1 MNKETL
7 QIVFIEST
15 VALFIFLFV
24 YTGVN
29 KLFDYSAFR
38 VVLSKSPLL
47 SFASSFIAW
56 FLPVIEL
63 IVSLML
69 LMPFTRKFG
78 LLISTSLMATFTF
91 YLAYMIFFTPNLPC
105 SCGGIL
111 KNLNWTEHL
120 ILNIVLLAMAFT
132 AWWLR
137 NTNQRFIAINRNS
150 RTPE

>member
-1 MNKETL
+1 MKKETL
-7 QIVFIEST
+7 QIVFIESS

-29 KLFDYSAFR
+29 KLMDYSAFR

-63 IVSLML
+63 IVSLIL
-69 LMPFTRKFG
+69 LMPFTRKLG

-105 SCGGIL
+105 SCGGIFN
-111 KNLNWTEHL
+111 NLNWTEHL
-120 ILNIVLLAMAFT
+120 ILNIVLLVIAFT
-132 AWWLR
+132 AWWLSKS
-137 NTNQRFIAINRNS
+137 NQRFIAINRNS
-150 RTPE
+150 RTPV